1 MSGMFLFPVQLTTK
15 CAESLVGKI
24 KNNMKILSKKSTF
37 QTVTLVEINGI
48 NYSVLTKGTLC
59 PNTGKKSKAITFDFQ
74 REDGNRLT
82 NAEHSIGDKIFDEII
97 KD

>member
-1 MSGMFLFPVQLTTK
+1 
-15 CAESLVGKI
+15 
-24 KNNMKILSKKSTF
+24 MKILSKKSTF

-74 REDGNRLT
+74 REDGNKLT

-97 KD
+97 KDKP